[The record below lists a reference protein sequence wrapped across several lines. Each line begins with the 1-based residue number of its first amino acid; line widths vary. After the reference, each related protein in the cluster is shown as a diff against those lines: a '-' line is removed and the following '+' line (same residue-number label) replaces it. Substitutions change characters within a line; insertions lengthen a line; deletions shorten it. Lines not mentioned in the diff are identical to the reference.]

1 MSSYLELAVLPL
13 VAFGVDQ
20 IITGITYPIWTSFVG
35 AGADGNGNWSLVSA
49 LNAGSSAA
57 IAALLTYALQS
68 YIPFLSVN
76 IPTIWQLALVV
87 VPTFYGLS
95 AALYGTLSG
104 VFGDMAGSVL
114 VAISTA
120 VGELLVKYFF

>member
-1 MSSYLELAVLPL
+1 MSSILEILILPL
-13 VAFGVDQ
+13 VAFAVDQ
-20 IITGITYPIWTSFVG
+20 VVTGITYPIWTSFVG

-49 LNAGSSAA
+49 LNAGSSVAL
-57 IAALLTYALQS
+57 AALLTYFLQS

-76 IPTIWQLALVV
+76 IPVIWQLALVV
-87 VPTFYGLS
+87 VPTFYALS

-104 VFGDMAGSVL
+104 VFGDMAGSVI
-114 VAISTA
+114 VGISTA